1 MVSGGSVGNDGGGV
15 DSVSNDGGGVHSV
28 SNNGSGVD
36 GVGNGVGDHR
46 GVDSVGQGGVDAV
59 SSHSQRGSV
68 GDNSGSKMGGKV
80 SRVAD
85 NTANRDGGMVAN
97 ISGGQT
103 EESGNDE
110 RLKPTTC

>member
-1 MVSGGSVGNDGGGV
+1 M
-15 DSVSNDGGGVHSV
+15 DSVSDD
-28 SNNGSGVD
+28 GSGVVGE
-36 GVGNGVGDHR
+36 GVGNHR
-46 GVDSVGQGGVDAV
+46 SVDSVGQGGMDSV
-59 SSHSQRGSV
+59 SSHGQRGSV

-85 NTANRDGGMVAN
+85 GTANRDCGMVAN

-110 RLKPTTC
+110 SLHFCSVTVQNKLPM